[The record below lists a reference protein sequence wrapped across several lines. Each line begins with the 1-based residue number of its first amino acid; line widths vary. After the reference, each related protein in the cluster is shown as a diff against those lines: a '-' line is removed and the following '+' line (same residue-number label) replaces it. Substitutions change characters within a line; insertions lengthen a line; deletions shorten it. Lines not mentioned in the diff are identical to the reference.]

1 MKNKEVL
8 ALLALP
14 GLLELLGLL
23 ASCRFR
29 LSSLSSLSLVV
40 ALLSSF
46 SICGSE

>member
-29 LSSLSSLSLVV
+29 LSSLSLVV